1 MRIPLDP
8 QSRIPLYKQIEDHLR
23 RSIQSGNLPVNTRL
37 PSTRQ
42 LADEL
47 GVSRITVKNAYDTL
61 ASEGLI
67 ASQEGSGTY
76 VSPPFEP
83 AALRREAENTQ
94 WPLWQQNLIWQTG
107 REGETH
113 PAPARPPR
121 NLPVISFSGVGDPDH
136 YPIQDMYKALQT
148 VIRRDGITAFE
159 YGDLQQGYYPLR
171 ETITQL
177 LASQSIQARP
187 ENILITSGSQQAL
200 ALVCQALLKPRD
212 VILVE
217 NPTYNLA
224 LELFRT
230 LNLKMITIPVD
241 AFGMQVELLE
251 GLLQQHQP
259 RLIYTI
265 PNFQNPTGMS
275 MSGSRRRLLIS
286 LADRYQIPILE
297 DDFAGDLRYD
307 GRVQPALK
315 TLDPGGRVIYISTF
329 SKMLM
334 PGLRIGFLIANGPV
348 LPVLIQHKRIS
359 DLTTSPLVQRA
370 VHEYVT
376 IGRYQ
381 THLRCSCRI
390 YRKRRDA
397 MLAAIQR
404 YLGNDVSVNS
414 PQGGIFIWLQLP
426 KTVSALKL
434 KDLAA
439 EEGVEFAA
447 GPLFFANPAEGD
459 HFLRLNYATQT
470 PENIGEGIRR
480 LGIALNA
487 ARR

>member
-1 MRIPLDP
+1 MRIPIDP
-8 QSRIPLYKQIEDHLR
+8 QSSVPLYKQIEDHLR
-23 RSIQSGNLPVNTRL
+23 RAIQSGSLPVNTRL

-61 ASEGLI
+61 TSEGLI

-83 AALRREAENTQ
+83 VAARRADENTQ
-94 WPLWQQNLIWQTG
+94 WPLWQQNLIVPTD
-107 REGETH
+107 REGALH
-113 PAPARPPR
+113 LSPVRPPR

-148 VIRRDGITAFE
+148 VIRRDGIKAFE
-159 YGDLQQGYYPLR
+159 YGELQQGYYPLR
-171 ETITQL
+171 ETIAQL

-200 ALVCQALLKPRD
+200 ALVCQALLKPGD

-224 LELFRT
+224 LELFRS
-230 LNLKMITIPVD
+230 LNLKMIAIPVD
-241 AFGMQVELLE
+241 AAGMQVELLE
-251 GLLQQHQP
+251 GLLRQHHP

-275 MSGSRRRLLIS
+275 MSASRRRLLIS
-286 LADRYQIPILE
+286 LADRYQIPVLE

-315 TLDPGGRVIYISTF
+315 TLDPGGRVIYIGTF

-334 PGLRIGFLIANGPV
+334 PGLRVGFLIANGPV
-348 LPVLIQHKRIS
+348 LPVLIQHKRIN
-359 DLTTSPLVQRA
+359 DLTTSPLIQRA

-381 THLRCSCRI
+381 AHLRRSCRI

-397 MLAAIQR
+397 ILAAIQR
-404 YLGNDVSVNS
+404 YLGADVHVIA
-414 PQGGIFIWLQLP
+414 PQGGIFVWLQLP
-426 KTVSALKL
+426 KTVSVLKL
-434 KDLAA
+434 KELAA

-447 GPLFFANPAEGD
+447 GPLFFADPADGG
-459 HFLRLNYATQT
+459 HFLRLNFATQT
-470 PENIGEGIRR
+470 PENIVEGIRR
-480 LGIALNA
+480 LEIALK
-487 ARR
+487 RSRE

>member
-1 MRIPLDP
+1 MRIPLDH
-8 QSRIPLYKQIEDHLR
+8 QSRVPLYKQIESHLR
-23 RSIQSGNLPVNTRL
+23 LSIQSGSLPVNTRL

-67 ASQEGSGTY
+67 ASQEGSGSY

-83 AALRREAENTQ
+83 AALQRENENTK
-94 WPLWQQNLIWQTG
+94 WPLWQQALALEAGHEG
-107 REGETH
+107 RPH
-113 PAPARPPR
+113 SAPARPPR

-136 YPIQDMYKALQT
+136 YPIQDIYKALQT
-148 VIRRDGITAFE
+148 VIRRDAIAAFE
-159 YGDLQQGYYPLR
+159 YGELQQGYYPLR

-200 ALVCQALLKPRD
+200 ALVCQTLLKTGD
-212 VILVE
+212 TILVE

-224 LELFRT
+224 LELFRGFG
-230 LNLKMITIPVD
+230 LQMVTIPVD
-241 AFGMQVELLE
+241 ALGMQVELLE
-251 GLLQQHQP
+251 GLIERYHP

-275 MSGSRRRLLIS
+275 MSGARRRLLIS
-286 LADRYQIPILE
+286 LADRYNIPILE
-297 DDFAGDLRYD
+297 DDFVGDLRYD

-334 PGLRIGFLIANGPV
+334 PGLRIGFLIANGPL
-348 LPVLIQHKRIS
+348 LPVLIQHKRIN
-359 DLTTSPLVQRA
+359 DLTTSPLIQRA

-381 THLRCSCRI
+381 THLRRSCRT

-397 MLAAIQR
+397 MLDAIQK
-404 YLGNDVSVNS
+404 YLSNEVRVNF
-414 PQGGIFIWLQLP
+414 PQGGLFVWLQLP
-426 KTVSALKL
+426 ETVSVLRLKE
-434 KDLAA
+434 LAA

-447 GPLFFANPAEGD
+447 GTHFFANPADGE

-470 PENIGEGIRR
+470 PENIVEGIRR
-480 LGIALNA
+480 LGRALFVI
-487 ARR
+487 